1 MFGKIPESKVIVK
14 IEMPDS
20 RLPTPDSRLP
30 LKIMIRLPNWVG
42 DAVMAEPALRELRRI
57 FREAHVTFVA
67 RRWVAGLFED
77 EELADA
83 LIAVTDARGVVQST
97 RRFISDTRDLK
108 REKFDYAVLLTNSF
122 GTALTARA
130 ARIPQVVGYATDA
143 RRALLHTVTE
153 FEKDYQAKHQIFYY
167 LNIAAELEKKI
178 TGISRVD
185 FTAAQP
191 TLRASHKG
199 REKAARLLAEFDV
212 ELTAQTASAH
222 EPIQNPKSKI
232 QNRKLLVLNP
242 GATNSRAKRWLS
254 ERFAETADR
263 LATQDGFQP
272 LIVGAAGDVEVA
284 NEVQRLMRTPVVN
297 LAGQTSIAELK
308 GVLAVSSLMIS
319 NDTGAAHV
327 AAALQVPTVVIF
339 GPTEHFATRPFS
351 DTAKVVRH
359 QVDCSPCMY
368 RDCPID
374 HRCMTRV
381 EVDEVYQTA
390 KRLLNQTTGEDHFE
404 V

>member
-1 MFGKIPESKVIVK
+1 
-14 IEMPDS
+14 
-20 RLPTPDSRLP
+20 
-30 LKIMIRLPNWVG
+30 MIRLPNWVG

-77 EELADA
+77 EGLADA

-97 RRFISDTRDLK
+97 RGFISDTRELK

-153 FEKDYQAKHQIFYY
+153 FEKDYQPKHLFFYY
-167 LNIAAELEKKI
+167 LNIAADLEKKI
-178 TGISRVD
+178 TGSSRVD

-212 ELTAQTASAH
+212 ELTAQTASAP
-222 EPIQNPKSKI
+222 EPIQNSKSKI
-232 QNRKLLVLNP
+232 QDRKLVVLNP

-263 LATQDGFQP
+263 LAAQDGFQP

-297 LAGQTSIAELK
+297 LAGRTSIAELK

-327 AAALQVPTVVIF
+327 AAALKVPTVVIF

-381 EVDEVYQTA
+381 EVDEVYQNA
-390 KRLLNQTTGEDHFE
+390 KSLLNQTTGEDHFE